1 MSSQTNIRCII
12 VDDEAPA
19 RAVVKKY
26 LSDIPGFEVLSE
38 CKNAFEA
45 NEAILTLHP
54 DLIFLDINM
63 PKFTG
68 LKLLESLRR
77 PPLAIIT
84 TAYREYAVE
93 SFELDVVDYLHK
105 PFSLQRF
112 IQALNKARDRMTSV
126 GGNMVDSQAS
136 AHQEGTSQTGKDF
149 IFLKEE
155 GQVNRVDL
163 RNILYVEAV
172 GDYLSVTTNQGKHL
186 SYMSMKKMVDLLPG
200 DRFCRIHKSFI
211 VSLSKV
217 NTIDK
222 GRVYIGEK
230 SFPIGATYRPVFMD
244 LIKTHMG

>member
-1 MSSQTNIRCII
+1 MSSPTNMRCLI

-19 RAVVKKY
+19 RAVIKKY
-26 LSDIPGFEVLSE
+26 LSDIPGIEVLRE

-45 NEAILTLHP
+45 NEAILTLDP

-84 TAYREYAVE
+84 TAYREYALE

-105 PFSLQRF
+105 PFSLERF
-112 IQALNKARDRMTSV
+112 VQALNKARDRMGTAKVSRDEAPV
-126 GGNMVDSQAS
+126 S
-136 AHQEGTSQTGKDF
+136 QEGASHPGKEF

-172 GDYLSVTTNQGKHL
+172 GDYLSVVTGQSKHL
-186 SYMSMKKMVDLLPG
+186 SYMSMKKMVELLPA

-222 GRVYIGEK
+222 GRVYIGKE

>member
-1 MSSQTNIRCII
+1 MSSPTNIRCLI

-19 RAVVKKY
+19 RAVIKKY
-26 LSDIPGFEVLSE
+26 LSDIPGIEVLRE

-45 NEAILTLHP
+45 NEAILTLEP

-84 TAYREYAVE
+84 TAYREYALE

-112 IQALNKARDRMTSV
+112 VQALNKARDRMTTSKV
-126 GGNMVDSQAS
+126 SRDEDPPTQDGAS
-136 AHQEGTSQTGKDF
+136 YTGKEF

-155 GQVNRVDL
+155 GQVKRVDL

-172 GDYLSVTTNQGKHL
+172 GDYLSVVTSGGKHL
-186 SYMSMKKMVDLLPG
+186 SYMSMKKMVDLLPA

-222 GRVYIGEK
+222 GRVYIGKE

>member
-1 MSSQTNIRCII
+1 MSSQTNIRCLI

-19 RAVVKKY
+19 RAVIMKY
-26 LSDIPGFEVLSE
+26 LSDMPEFEVLKE

-45 NEAILTLHP
+45 NEAILTLDP
-54 DLIFLDINM
+54 NLIFLDINM

-105 PFSLQRF
+105 PFSLERF
-112 IQALNKARDRMTSV
+112 VQALNKARERMHSTESRIPGEDHSPLESV
-126 GGNMVDSQAS
+126 SNV
-136 AHQEGTSQTGKDF
+136 GKDF

-172 GDYLSVTTNQGKHL
+172 GDYLNVTTTQGKHL
-186 SYMSMKKMVDLLPG
+186 SYMSMKKMVDLLPA

-222 GRVYIGEK
+222 GRVYIGK
-230 SFPIGATYRPVFMD
+230 VSFPIGATYRPVFME
-244 LIKTHMG
+244 LIKSHMG

>member
-1 MSSQTNIRCII
+1 MSSQVNIRCLI

-19 RAVVKKY
+19 RAVIKKY

-45 NEAILTLHP
+45 NEAILTLDP

-68 LKLLESLRR
+68 LKLLETLRR

-84 TAYREYAVE
+84 TAYREYALE

-105 PFSLQRF
+105 PFSLERF
-112 IQALNKARDRMTSV
+112 VQALNKARDRMGTSKV
-126 GGNMVDSQAS
+126 SKDETPTT
-136 AHQEGTSQTGKDF
+136 QEGASQPGKEF

-172 GDYLSVTTNQGKHL
+172 GDYLSVVTGQGKHL
-186 SYMSMKKMVDLLPG
+186 SYMSMIKMVDLLPS

-222 GRVYIGEK
+222 GRVYIGKK
-230 SFPIGATYRPVFMD
+230 SFPIGATYRPVFME

>member
-1 MSSQTNIRCII
+1 MNSKTNIRCLI

-19 RAVVKKY
+19 RAVIKKY
-26 LSDIPGFEVLSE
+26 LSDIPGFDVLRE

-45 NEAILTLHP
+45 NEAILSLDP

-84 TAYREYAVE
+84 TAYREYALE

-105 PFSLQRF
+105 PFSLERF
-112 IQALNKARDRMTSV
+112 VQALNKARDRMSSSSLSLKAETLEQGS
-126 GGNMVDSQAS
+126 G
-136 AHQEGTSQTGKDF
+136 TGKDF

-163 RNILYVEAV
+163 RNILHVEAV
-172 GDYLSVTTNQGKHL
+172 GDYLSVNTSGGKHL
-186 SYMSMKKMVDLLPG
+186 SYMSMKKMVDLLPS
-200 DRFCRIHKSFI
+200 DRFCRIHKSYI

-222 GRVYIGEK
+222 GRVYIGDK
-230 SFPIGATYRPVFMD
+230 SFPIGATYKPVFME

>member
-1 MSSQTNIRCII
+1 MMAQTNIRCLII
-12 VDDEAPA
+12 DDEAPA
-19 RAVVKKY
+19 RAVIKKY
-26 LSDIPGFEVLSE
+26 LSDIPGFEILRE

-45 NEAILTLHP
+45 NEAILTLNP

-84 TAYREYAVE
+84 TAYREYALE

-105 PFSLQRF
+105 PFSLERF
-112 IQALNKARDRMTSV
+112 VQALNKARERRSALTVDLSEP
-126 GGNMVDSQAS
+126 GNSTPVAG
-136 AHQEGTSQTGKDF
+136 AHQAGKEF

-155 GQVNRVDL
+155 GQVNRIDL
-163 RNILYVEAV
+163 RNVLFIEAV
-172 GDYLSVTTNQGKHL
+172 GDYLSVATNQGKHL
-186 SYMSMKKMVDLLPG
+186 SYMSMKKMVELLPA

-211 VSLSKV
+211 VNLSRV

-222 GRVYIGEK
+222 GRVYIGKE
-230 SFPIGATYRPVFMD
+230 SFPIGATYRTAFMT

>member
-1 MSSQTNIRCII
+1 MSAQTNIRCLII
-12 VDDEAPA
+12 DDEAPA
-19 RAVVKKY
+19 RAVVRKY
-26 LSDIPGFEVLSE
+26 LSDMPGFEILQE

-45 NEAILTLHP
+45 NEAILTLDP

-105 PFSLQRF
+105 PFSLERF
-112 IQALNKARDRMTSV
+112 VQALNKARDRMGIAMISRD
-126 GGNMVDSQAS
+126 NSPAS
-136 AHQEGTSQTGKDF
+136 RDGAAPARNEF

-155 GQVNRVDL
+155 GQVKRVDL

-172 GDYLSVTTNQGKHL
+172 GDYLSVVTAGGKHL
-186 SYMSMKKMVDLLPG
+186 SYMSMKKMVDLLPP
-200 DRFCRIHKSFI
+200 DRFSRIHKSFI

-222 GRVYIGEK
+222 GRVYIGDK
-230 SFPIGATYRPVFMD
+230 SFPIGVTYRSVFME
-244 LIKTHMG
+244 LIKNYMG